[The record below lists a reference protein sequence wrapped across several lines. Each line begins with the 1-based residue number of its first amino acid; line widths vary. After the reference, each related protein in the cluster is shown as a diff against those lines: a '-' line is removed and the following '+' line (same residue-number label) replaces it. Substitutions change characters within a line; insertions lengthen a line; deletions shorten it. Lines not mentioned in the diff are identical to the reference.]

1 MRISASQTAAS
12 TDVEHVHGVARQE
25 SDVGVRSEDVG
36 DVLGG
41 FNLSH
46 GDHTWAELAYCIRYK
61 LGSFCLT
68 LCFDDSCFHFFFTHH
83 DNVLGLLC
91 FLLSDL
97 LGFNRFHEV
106 LSKLKISD

>member
-46 GDHTWAELAYCIRYK
+46 GDHTWAELADCI
-61 LGSFCLT
+61 
-68 LCFDDSCFHFFFTHH
+68 
-83 DNVLGLLC
+83 
-91 FLLSDL
+91 
-97 LGFNRFHEV
+97 
-106 LSKLKISD
+106 